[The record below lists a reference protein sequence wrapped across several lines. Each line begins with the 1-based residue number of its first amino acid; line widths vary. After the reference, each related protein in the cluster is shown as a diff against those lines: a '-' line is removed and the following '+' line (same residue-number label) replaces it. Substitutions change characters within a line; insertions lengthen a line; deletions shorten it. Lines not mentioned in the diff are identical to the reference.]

1 MFKKIKPKRISDEIV
16 EHIRDLILEG
26 KLKPGDQ
33 LPPERELASRMG
45 VSRPVVREAI
55 IRLMDMGYLENLQGR
70 GTFVRSITDH
80 YMEDKAI
87 HDLINKGITALPEI
101 VEVRKI
107 FETWAAA
114 TAALRATPK
123 ELAQMEEY
131 LKEMEEAKDRGQLGH
146 VADANFHLSI
156 SYATHN
162 TLLIHLMNSIYEMIE
177 KVTYEIGAK
186 MYNDPKSYQDLYD
199 QHLAIFTAIKNGDP
213 DGAYIKMLDHMH
225 YVETE
230 IRKLVGKDTHLETPA
245 YPLYK
250 KGKPGIP

>member
-1 MFKKIKPKRISDEIV
+1 MFKKIRPKRISDEIV
-16 EHIRDLILEG
+16 EHIRDLVLEG

-55 IRLMDMGYLENLQGR
+55 IRLMDMGYLENLQGK
-70 GTFVRSITDH
+70 GTFVKSITGH
-80 YMEDKAI
+80 YMKDRPI
-87 HDLINKGITALPEI
+87 HDLLNRGVTVLPEI

-114 TAALRATPK
+114 TAALRATQD

-131 LKEMEEAKDRGQLGH
+131 LREMEEAKNRGELGH
-146 VADANFHLSI
+146 VADANFHLAI

-186 MYNDPKSYQDLYD
+186 MYNDPRSYQDLLD
-199 QHLAIFTAIKNGDP
+199 QHVAIFQAIKEGDP
-213 DGAYIKMLDHMH
+213 DGAYIKMLNHMH
-225 YVETE
+225 YIETE
-230 IRKLVGKDTHLETPA
+230 IRKELGPSSDLKAPA

-250 KGKPGIP
+250 KG

>member
-1 MFKKIKPKRISDEIV
+1 MFKKIRPKRISDEIV

-33 LPPERELASRMG
+33 LPPERELAGKMG

-55 IRLMDMGYLENLQGR
+55 IRLIEMGYLENLQGR
-70 GTFVRSITDH
+70 GTFVKSITDH
-80 YMEDKAI
+80 YMRDRPI
-87 HDLINKGITALPEI
+87 HDLLNRGAMVLPEI

-114 TAALRATPK
+114 TAALRATQE
-123 ELAQMEEY
+123 ELDQMEEY
-131 LKEMEEAKDRGQLGH
+131 LKEMEEAKNRGELGH

-162 TLLIHLMNSIYEMIE
+162 TLLIHLMNNIYEMIE
-177 KVTYEIGAK
+177 QVTYEIGAK
-186 MYNDPKSYQDLYD
+186 MYNDPQSYQDLFD
-199 QHLAIFTAIKNGDP
+199 QHLAIFQAIKNRDP
-213 DGAYIKMLDHMH
+213 DGAYIKMLNHMH
-225 YVETE
+225 YIETE
-230 IRKLVGKDTHLETPA
+230 IRKHLGSLPHLQAPA

-250 KGKPGIP
+250 KG